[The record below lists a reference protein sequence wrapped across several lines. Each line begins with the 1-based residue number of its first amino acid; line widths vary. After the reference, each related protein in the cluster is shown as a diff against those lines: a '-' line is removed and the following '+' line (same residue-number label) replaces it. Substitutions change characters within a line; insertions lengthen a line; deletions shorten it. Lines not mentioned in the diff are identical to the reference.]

1 LNIYIL
7 KRRFKWTLFVI
18 GIAIV
23 CLSLWYTNNL
33 VKKIAKDE
41 RRKITTWAETIHRKA
56 SLVNY
61 TNDFFVKIQQEERHR
76 VELLAEATKKLIN
89 ASSTEDITFYSEII
103 ADNTSIPVVLTD
115 EKGKILSTKNV
126 DFNESKVRVMNDSLR
141 KQFTIYKP
149 IKFSYFGG
157 NKNYFYYKDSRL
169 FSDLRKYLDDLVKS
183 FFSEVALNSASVPV
197 IITDSSMRN
206 VIESGNLDAKKMR
219 DSLYVRHTLAEM
231 AAQNDPISIT
241 IKDVGVRYIFYKD
254 SYLLTQLR
262 YYPYVQFVIIG
273 LFLLI
278 AYQLFSW
285 ARRSEQNQV
294 WAGLAKE
301 TAHQLG
307 TPLSSIMAWVE
318 LLKLSNVDR
327 ETITE
332 LSKDVNRLHII
343 TERFS
348 KIGSA
353 TILKPENIVSVIY
366 ESVEY
371 LKLRTSKKVTYSI
384 NPGPEAVIFA
394 PINLHLFEWV
404 IENLCKNAV
413 DAISGKG
420 LIAIDITEQARTIV
434 IDVSDTGKG
443 IQKSKFKSVFQ
454 PGFTSKQRGWGLGL
468 SLSRRIIKE
477 YHRGKIFVQSS
488 TLEQGTTFR
497 IILRKKM
504 PKKMIIS

>member
-1 LNIYIL
+1 LNLYIQ
-7 KRRFKWTLFVI
+7 KRRWKWFLFVS
-18 GIAIV
+18 GILIV
-23 CLSLWYTNNL
+23 ALSLWYTNLL

-126 DFNESKVRVMNDSLR
+126 DFNESKIRVMTDSL
-141 KQFTIYKP
+141 KKEFTIYKP
-149 IKFSYFGG
+149 IKFTYFGG
-157 NKNYFYYKDSRL
+157 NKNYFYYKDSRM
-169 FSDLRKYLDDLVKS
+169 FADLRKYLDDLVKS
-183 FFSEVALNSASVPV
+183 FFSDVALNSASVPV
-197 IITDSSMRN
+197 IITDSSMHN
-206 VIESGNLDAKKMR
+206 VLESGNLDVKKMR
-219 DSLYVRHTLAEM
+219 DSMYVQHTLTEM
-231 AAQNDPISIT
+231 ASQNDPIRIVL
-241 IKDVGVRYIFYKD
+241 KDVGVRYIFYKD
-254 SYLLTQLR
+254 SFLLTQLR
-262 YYPYVQFVIIG
+262 YYPFIQFFIIG
-273 LFLLI
+273 LFLMI
-278 AYQLFSW
+278 AYLLFSW
-285 ARRSEQNQV
+285 SRRSEQNQV

-318 LLKLSNVDR
+318 LLKLKNVDA

-332 LSKDVNRLHII
+332 LEKDVNRLRII

-371 LKLRTSKKVTYSI
+371 LKLRTSKKVKYDISPSPDEFI
-384 NPGPEAVIFA
+384 PV

-413 DAISGKG
+413 DAMGGNG
-420 LIAIDITEQARTIV
+420 LIAIEITEQNKTVV
-434 IDVSDTGKG
+434 IDIYDTGKG
-443 IQKSKFKSVFQ
+443 IPKSKFKSVFQ

-468 SLSRRIIKE
+468 SLSQRIIKE
-477 YHRGKIFVQSS
+477 YHHGKIFVQSS

-504 PKKMIIS
+504 PKKMIPR